1 MRRGD
6 IALLP
11 GVPLD
16 EAPEWAI
23 TVDEEPE
30 EDWGGILKRVMENAK
45 LSERE
50 RFVLRMLFFEEKTQA
65 EVGVSMGV
73 SATRVSQIENR
84 ALRKIRHP
92 ASNPGIRSPWAGPE
106 RTWEGGVLGLGGLEA
121 GGRVGVVGEGL
132 EGVSGRPGGNFE
144 GFLVSGRMER
154 WGQG

>member
-30 EDWGGILKRVMENAK
+30 EDWGGILKRMMDNVK

-50 RFVLRMLFFEEKTQA
+50 RFVLRMLFFEGKTQA

-84 ALRKIRHP
+84 SLKKLRHP
-92 ASNPGIRSPWAGPE
+92 ASHPGIRFPWGK
-106 RTWEGGVLGLGGLEA
+106 R
-121 GGRVGVVGEGL
+121 
-132 EGVSGRPGGNFE
+132 
-144 GFLVSGRMER
+144 
-154 WGQG
+154 